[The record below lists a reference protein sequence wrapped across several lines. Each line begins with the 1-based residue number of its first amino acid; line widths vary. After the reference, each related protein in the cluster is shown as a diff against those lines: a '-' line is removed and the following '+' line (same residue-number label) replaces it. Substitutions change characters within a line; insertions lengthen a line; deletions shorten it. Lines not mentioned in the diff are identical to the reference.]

1 MKWSVRVCLT
11 IFYSLLL
18 GEDLKIIIECGA
30 QNFAARFD
38 GNFFIFVDGQDR
50 TDERWSNSPRDI
62 PSTTSLFL
70 LRTFFLYDS
79 SKVVVRTVI
88 FARGYLGLAVCCI
101 RGLNL
106 QLGFVGHAHYVWD
119 GPMHAWYCRNI

>member
-38 GNFFIFVDGQDR
+38 GNFFIFVDGRDR
-50 TDERWSNSPRDI
+50 TDERWSNSPKDI
-62 PSTTSLFL
+62 PSTTSLLL
-70 LRTFFLYDS
+70 LRTFFSYDS
-79 SKVVVRTVI
+79 SSKV
-88 FARGYLGLAVCCI
+88 
-101 RGLNL
+101 N
-106 QLGFVGHAHYVWD
+106 QHYV
-119 GPMHAWYCRNI
+119 IL